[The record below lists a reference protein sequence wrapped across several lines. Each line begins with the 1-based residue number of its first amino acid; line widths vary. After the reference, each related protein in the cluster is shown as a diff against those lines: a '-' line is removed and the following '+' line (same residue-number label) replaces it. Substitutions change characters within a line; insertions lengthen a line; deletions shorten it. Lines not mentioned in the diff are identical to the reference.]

1 VVHGTGPVTG
11 SALVRHPG
19 VGYVTF
25 TGSTATG
32 ARIMADAAG
41 AGIKPVAL
49 ELGGKSATLVHA
61 DCGDLDV
68 VADHVTWGITRNA
81 GQLCYA
87 GSRLVVDERI
97 ADDLVERV
105 TQRMQALQPGPT
117 WAAASTLSP
126 IISERQW
133 QRIDAL
139 VRRTVDEGARVR
151 CGAAP
156 QKIGGGC
163 FYPGTVLDH
172 VDESMTGYREEI
184 FGPVLCVQRFRDP
197 AQALAL
203 ANHPVYGLSASVFT
217 RDVSRAL
224 ASARGLKAGT
234 VWVNRWGRTPEM
246 MSSPFGGYGQSG
258 FGKESGRAGID
269 NFLRSKSVWID
280 FAATP
285 ELSQGGRR

>member
-1 VVHGTGPVTG
+1 
-11 SALVRHPG
+11 
-19 VGYVTF
+19 
-25 TGSTATG
+25 
-32 ARIMADAAG
+32 
-41 AGIKPVAL
+41 
-49 ELGGKSATLVHA
+49 
-61 DCGDLDV
+61 
-68 VADHVTWGITRNA
+68 
-81 GQLCYA
+81 
-87 GSRLVVDERI
+87 
-97 ADDLVERV
+97 
-105 TQRMQALQPGPT
+105 
-117 WAAASTLSP
+117 
-126 IISERQW
+126 
-133 QRIDAL
+133 
-139 VRRTVDEGARVR
+139 
-151 CGAAP
+151 
-156 QKIGGGC
+156 
-163 FYPGTVLDH
+163 
-172 VDESMTGYREEI
+172 
-184 FGPVLCVQRFRDP
+184 VLCVQRFRDP